1 MKLRNNTSYS
11 PGRLGC
17 PLGRRD
23 WAYVL
28 GLLVTLVVYDLAPK
42 GVRAASLSDER
53 GLLGPLQLV
62 RSDLLFKP
70 GYALL
75 WVGLFAVVKAGASGA
90 SSRSGSS
97 KL

>member
-1 MKLRNNTSYS
+1 M
-11 PGRLGC
+11 
-17 PLGRRD
+17 
-23 WAYVL
+23 L
-28 GLLVTLVVYDLAPK
+28 GLLVTLVVYDLALK

-75 WVGLFAVVKAGASGA
+75 
-90 SSRSGSS
+90 
-97 KL
+97 